1 MTRYAKI
8 AITLPLRA
16 AEDVRKAV
24 RAGKAPSVS
33 AYIAA
38 AVEEKA
44 RKETWRALMDDML
57 AETGGRLTAAERREA
72 DRTLGIK
79 PARTSRRR

>member
-16 AEDVRKAV
+16 AENVRKAV

-44 RKETWRALMDDML
+44 SKETWRALMDDML
-57 AETGGRLTAAERREA
+57 AETGGPLTAAERRDA
-72 DRTLGIK
+72 DRALGIK
-79 PARTSRRR
+79 PPRTPRRR

>member
-8 AITLPLRA
+8 AITLPMRA
-16 AEDVRKAV
+16 AENVRRAV

-44 RKETWRALMDDML
+44 RKETWRELMDEML
-57 AETGGRLTAAERREA
+57 AETGGPLTAAERRDA
-72 DRTLGIK
+72 DRALGIQSPRK
-79 PARTSRRR
+79 SRRR

>member
-1 MTRYAKI
+1 MTKYAKI

-16 AEDVRKAV
+16 AETVREAV

-57 AETGGRLTAAERREA
+57 AETGGPLTAAERRAA
-72 DRTLGIK
+72 DRALGIK
-79 PARTSRRR
+79 PARTPRRR